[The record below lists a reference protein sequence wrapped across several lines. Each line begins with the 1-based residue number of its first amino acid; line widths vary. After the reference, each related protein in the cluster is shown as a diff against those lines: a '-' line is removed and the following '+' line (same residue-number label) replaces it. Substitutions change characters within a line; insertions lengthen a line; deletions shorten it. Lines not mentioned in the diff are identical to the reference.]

1 MIFAIFTCPRLKKKV
16 GIIGLEFWPM
26 LANRKAA
33 EQMLVRLAGQKE
45 LQRTCDSVTKLF
57 QNSMYAYHH
66 FVFPL
71 APII

>member
-1 MIFAIFTCPRLKKKV
+1 
-16 GIIGLEFWPM
+16 M

-33 EQMLVRLAGQKE
+33 EQMLVRFAGQEE

-66 FVFPL
+66 FVLP
-71 APII
+71 